1 MKVCTRCNKEKDD
14 NLFYK
19 RSDTNRLSGECRQCR
34 SEYGK
39 AYSARNKVKVAA
51 NHRANLLKSRYG
63 MTHADFEKLLLLQK
77 GLCAICDKPFG
88 TRRPHIDHDHVTG
101 KVRGLL
107 CYVCNVGIG
116 YLKDSPSIIRKAASY
131 LDKKSDVE
139 IKGFVRLQTRE
150 RGKLVE
156 DRAGFN
162 IWTNTG
168 REYLALHQSLDP
180 TALTPTPYRVDNVAY
195 IGVGTG
201 SQVEGT
207 SVLNLVTPVA
217 YAGGTFLAALDPP
230 SFPLTPVRTTVEY
243 HRLFAENEITLSL
256 GSQVDVSELGLFTD
270 GDPTTSRASGP
281 RNTALS
287 VASSQNPLAY
297 KVVEPVKKT
306 DELELEI
313 FWQIRF

>member
-1 MKVCTRCNKEKDD
+1 MSLLGKE
-14 NLFYK
+14 L
-19 RSDTNRLSGECRQCR
+19 
-34 SEYGK
+34 
-39 AYSARNKVKVAA
+39 VKVVDSGILRLRSKLGAA
-51 NHRANLLKSRYG
+51 VAGREWDGSD
-63 MTHADFEKLLLLQK
+63 M
-77 GLCAICDKPFG
+77 DKPL
-88 TRRPHIDHDHVTG
+88 VE
-101 KVRGLL
+101 VRGW
-107 CYVCNVGIG
+107 VKMVM
-116 YLKDSPSIIRKAASY
+116 
-131 LDKKSDVE
+131 
-139 IKGFVRLQTRE
+139 RE
-150 RGKLVE
+150 RGKIVKGSHRE
-156 DRAGFN
+156 GRN